1 MSQNSSPESN
11 SSVGRNLAFFNEAIV
26 NAIAETVQ
34 FTLAKYAGTWVHKGY
49 IDVKDFTQNATLHI
63 LNKCDSYDPKRGA
76 SFKSWACT
84 VARNYSISEAKKLKK
99 IVGCKQRLD
108 FIGEGVEELKIP
120 FEDPFSFLEDA
131 IASNSRFAQLRDF
144 LSKLNESEQLL
155 LQMMKDGLSKEEMM
169 EITHKSGGT
178 IDTSK
183 SRLRHKILRFLKSI
197 Y

>member
-34 FTLAKYAGTWVHKGY
+34 LTLTKYAGTWVHKGY
-49 IDVKDFTQNATLHI
+49 IDVKDYTQNATLHI
-63 LNKCDSYDPKRGA
+63 LNKCDSYDPERGA

-84 VARNYSISEAKKLKK
+84 VARNYYISEAKKLKR

-108 FIGEGVEELKIP
+108 FIGEGIEELKIP
-120 FEDPFSFLEDA
+120 FEDSFSLIEDV
-131 IASNSRFAQLRDF
+131 IASNSMFAQLCDF
-144 LSKLNESEQLL
+144 LTTLNESEQLL
-155 LQMMKDGLSKEEMM
+155 LQMMKDGLSKEEMIA
-169 EITHKSGGT
+169 ITHKSGGT